1 MCLHWWG
8 MLQLANARLRAH
20 FFTAFK
26 EAPRKLLIT
35 LDWGEAKRMPIW
47 WQTGAAFLASM
58 ASHSGCLAPEG
69 AVAGARLPPRK
80 GVILRDFRQ
89 HPPFRRGEPVR
100 SEER

>member
-1 MCLHWWG
+1 MPHHGRVVCLHWWG

-69 AVAGARLPPRK
+69 AVACAQSIYEEVAPCAHGGSPRIQ
-80 GVILRDFRQ
+80 GW
-89 HPPFRRGEPVR
+89 G
-100 SEER
+100 